1 MAFCTSTQIPII
13 VTKQHLHPSYLT
25 NSLAVTMQFFL
36 NSSRFA
42 DTFAA
47 AAAPGGGGSSL
58 PTAPTAPGA
67 AALLPAGDGRAATT
81 G

>member
-1 MAFCTSTQIPII
+1 
-13 VTKQHLHPSYLT
+13 
-25 NSLAVTMQFFL
+25 MQFFL

-58 PTAPTAPGA
+58 PTAPTDPGA